1 MEEFRYSP
9 EEILTKY
16 PLKPQS
22 QCKTK
27 AYIGARRLLMG
38 GCKEGGL
45 SRGDKSLI
53 QKWMREKRRQRRGK
67 KRKGGGCS
75 IAAQGACISLVSF
88 IAMTYLPSRMRAKT
102 WEKHKGEKSAG
113 SSSGGSSP
121 NRRPPPPL
129 PPSNLNLVPQVK
141 NAEADSVGTSSSAID
156 TSVLTSLTFYTEKEC
171 QGVAHKITVA
181 DTMAGVYDFCGK
193 KFPNNMDLAAN
204 LKSWKAE
211 GPGEIELHLD
221 CGRDNYWA
229 SLFPD
234 VDGSSRCLT
243 QHCLS
248 YFVVGFRV
256 FCDVTVCYADG
267 GGVECSGESSRYMGY
282 QAQAN
287 YYGFLVSNNDH
298 FGRWTRIMSA
308 GQVDDLA
315 QQFPTFYAKRHPFS
329 RRYGPL
335 NKADGIVKW
344 YASVDR
350 PKSEVIVLIDPD
362 NWMTQSVRDIAQR
375 VRRGQGL
382 AQAAWYSGSSLLTKL
397 WKIVCKERC
406 NEQVYATAVPYFI
419 HRDDLAVVGPLWKM
433 YTLMLKERA
442 EIDQAFS
449 AQYRGLQIDWGAE
462 MLGWNFACTHAGIRF
477 TVLPRV
483 QARDV
488 DAPVSKRVEG
498 EIRMIH
504 MGRAWMPKGYEPAE
518 RWRHTEGKEWS
529 YSRCPPKSSGLVPT
543 DRVFI
548 HSPGY
553 RGVQVWCK
561 CNDTADKI
569 YPWPV
574 PEGTDFQSRIT
585 LEYLKKSQEK
595 FGKIPDS
602 HLRPRNYHEPL
613 A

>member
-1 MEEFRYSP
+1 MS
-9 EEILTKY
+9 
-16 PLKPQS
+16 
-22 QCKTK
+22 
-27 AYIGARRLLMG
+27 
-38 GCKEGGL
+38 
-45 SRGDKSLI
+45 DKSLI
-53 QKWMREKRRQRRGK
+53 QKWMREKKRQRRGK
-67 KRKGGGCS
+67 KGKNGGCS
-75 IAAQGACISLVSF
+75 IAAQGACACIIGISLVSF
-88 IAMTYLPSRMRAKT
+88 IAMTYLPSRVKTKT
-102 WEKHKGEKSAG
+102 WEKQKGGKPPNSG
-113 SSSGGSSP
+113 SH
-121 NRRPPPPL
+121 NRRLPPPL
-129 PPSNLNLVPQVK
+129 PPSNLNVASQGQS
-141 NAEADSVGTSSSAID
+141 NTGIDSVGKSAVD
-156 TSVLTSLTFYTEKEC
+156 TNIVTSLTFYTEKEC
-171 QGVAHKITVA
+171 QGVAHKITVE
-181 DTMAGVYDFCGK
+181 DTVAGVYDFCGK
-193 KFPNNMDLAAN
+193 KFPNNMELAAN
-204 LKSWKAE
+204 LKSWQAE

-221 CGRDNYWA
+221 CGSDNYWA

-234 VDGSSRCLT
+234 IDGCTNFWTWPMT
-243 QHCLS
+243 QRVRIRPIS
-248 YFVVGFRV
+248 YLATPQAMYPHARNS
-256 FCDVTVCYADG
+256 TVAEYHI
-267 GGVECSGESSRYMGY
+267 VYSGESSRYMGY

-287 YYGFLVSNNDH
+287 YYGFLASNNDQ

-308 GQVDDLA
+308 GQIDDLA
-315 QQFPTFYAKRHPFS
+315 EQFPTFYAKRHPFS

-362 NWMTQSVRDIAQR
+362 NWMTQSVRDIAQK

-397 WKIVCKERC
+397 WRTVCKERC
-406 NEQVYATAVPYFI
+406 NDQVYATAVPYFI

-449 AQYRGLQIDWGAE
+449 NQYRGVQIDWGAE
-462 MLGWNFACTHAGIRF
+462 MLGWNFACTHAGIKF

-488 DAPVSKRVEG
+488 DAPVSKHAEA

-504 MGRAWMPKGYEPAE
+504 MGRAWMPKGYAPAE

-529 YSRCPPKSSGLVPT
+529 
-543 DRVFI
+543 
-548 HSPGY
+548 Y

-602 HLRPRNYHEPL
+602 YLRPRNYHEPL